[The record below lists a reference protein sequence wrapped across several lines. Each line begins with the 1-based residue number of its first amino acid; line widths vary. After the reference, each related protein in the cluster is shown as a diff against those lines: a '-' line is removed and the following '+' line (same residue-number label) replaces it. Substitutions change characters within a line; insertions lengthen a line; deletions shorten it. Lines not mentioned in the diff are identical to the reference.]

1 MRLTTY
7 TDYSLRV
14 LMHLGLQQNRLATI
28 GEISDAYSIS
38 ANHLM
43 KIIHNLGRLGY
54 IETTRGRGG
63 GLKLAGRPAEINLGQ
78 LVRQVESDF
87 ALVDCFDS
95 NQPVTCAIAPACR
108 LQVVLEKA
116 VQAFLDV
123 LDDYTLAD
131 LLQSP
136 TRLRSL
142 LKIEPAG
149 TKAG

>member
-1 MRLTTY
+1 MRFTTY
-7 TDYSLRV
+7 TDYRLRV

-28 GEISDAYSIS
+28 PEIADAYSIS

-43 KIIHNLGRLGY
+43 KIIHHLGKLGY

-63 GLKLAGRPAEINLGQ
+63 GLKLAGRPEEINLGE

-87 ALVDCFDS
+87 AIVDCFDS
-95 NQPVTCAIAPACR
+95 SRPVTCAIAPACR
-108 LQVVLEKA
+108 LQLVLEKA
-116 VQAFLDV
+116 LQAFLEV
-123 LDDYTLAD
+123 LDGYTLAD

-149 TKAG
+149 AKAG